1 MTVTNV
7 AQFVRYSGNGSNTG
21 PFPFSYPYNEATD
34 LIVKVDGVLKTITTD
49 YTVSSTGTDS
59 LGKNTGANI
68 NFVTA
73 PPTGTNNISIRRSG
87 DYLQDR
93 AISGQTSVSTTELEV
108 WLDDQTMQAQ
118 DAKVLAEET
127 ITVGTEQL
135 VADATPLV
143 VSAATP
149 LVEANVQPLVD
160 EAEGYRDETIVN
172 AAATAAD
179 VVTTNADV
187 ATTNAN
193 VALTNADVIS
203 TNADVVTTNANVV
216 AAQLAETNAETAET
230 NAEAAQT
237 ASEAARDKAQEWATK
252 AEDSPVE
259 TGPDQFSAL
268 HWAQKAEQ
276 QKDALIATLTGDLL
290 SWTTQTGSGSP
301 SKGARLRVDS
311 SDDAT
316 VISLAST
323 PDGDTEYTFVEAD
336 GVDWSVHPFTL
347 NAGSVPIDGVVGNKT
362 VSGRNPFKLIYL
374 GPTDGYRTIY
384 FLQADGRFSSTSG
397 NFTAFNGGKYLI
409 DEGATITLNS
419 VVAGMEIYFQPKADQ
434 DLLSTPATIS
444 YNGVNTFFGFAED
457 YVFDDNGTIKLYSDD
472 GTTIQV
478 ELTGVSHQNA

>member
-1 MTVTNV
+1 MVISNV
-7 AQFVRYSGNGSNTG
+7 AQLVRYSGNGSNTG

-34 LIVKVDGVLKTITTD
+34 LVVTVDGVEQTLTTH
-49 YTVSSTGTDS
+49 YTVTSTGTDS

-73 PPTGTNNISIRRSG
+73 PATGTNNITIKRQG

-93 AISGQTSVSTTELEV
+93 AISGLSSTSTTDLEV
-108 WLDDQTMQAQ
+108 WFDDMTMQAQ

-127 ITVGTEQL
+127 ITIGTEQL
-135 VADATPLV
+135 VEDATPLV

-149 LVEANVQPLVD
+149 LVEANVQPLVT
-160 EAEGYRDETIVN
+160 EAEGYRDETIAN
-172 AAATAAD
+172 AALTAADVLSTAAD
-179 VVTTNADV
+179 VVSTNADV
-187 ATTNAN
+187 
-193 VALTNADVIS
+193 VSTNADVVS
-203 TNADVVTTNANVV
+203 TNADVVTTNANVI

-237 ASEAARDKAQEWATK
+237 ASETARDKAQEWATK

-259 TGPDQFSAL
+259 TGPDQFSSF
-268 HWAQKAEQ
+268 HWAQKAEE
-276 QKDALIATLTGDLL
+276 QKDAIIGTLTGDLL
-290 SWTTQTGSGSP
+290 SWTTQVGSASP
-301 SKGARLRVDS
+301 SKGSRLRIDS
-311 SDDAT
+311 SDDST

-323 PDGDTEYTFVEAD
+323 PDGDTEYTFIEAD
-336 GVDWSVHPFTL
+336 GVSWAQHPYEL

-362 VSGRNPFKLIYL
+362 VASRNPFKLVYL
-374 GPTDGYRTIY
+374 GSTDGYRTIY

>member
-7 AQFVRYSGNGSNTG
+7 AQLVRYSGNGSNTG

-34 LIVKVDGVLKTITTD
+34 LVVKVGGVLKTITTD
-49 YTVSSTGTDS
+49 YTVTSTGTDS

-73 PPTGTNNISIRRSG
+73 PPAGTNNISIRRSG

-93 AISGQTSVSTTELEV
+93 AISGQTSISTTEVEV

-149 LVEANVQPLVD
+149 LVEANIQPLVD
-160 EAEGYRDETIVN
+160 QAEGYRDETVAN

-179 VVTTNADV
+179 VL
-187 ATTNAN
+187 
-193 VALTNADVIS
+193 LTNADVVS
-203 TNADVVTTNANVV
+203 TNADVVATNADVVLTNADVVTTNANVV

-237 ASEAARDKAQEWATK
+237 ASETARDKAQEWATK
-252 AEDSPVE
+252 AEDTPVE
-259 TGPDQFSAL
+259 TGPDQFSAF
-268 HWAQKAEQ
+268 HWAQKAEE
-276 QKDALIATLTGDLL
+276 QKDALIGTLTGDLL

-311 SDDAT
+311 SDDST

-323 PDGDTEYTFVEAD
+323 PDGDTEYNFTEAD
-336 GVDWSVHPFTL
+336 NVNWSVHPWTI
-347 NAGSVPIDGVVGNKT
+347 NPNGNKINGVAGNFT
-362 VSGRNPFKLIYL
+362 VSGRNPFRIIWK
-374 GPTDGYRTIY
+374 GATDGYEIEY
-384 FLQADGRFSSTSG
+384 LLQADGRFSSTSG
-397 NFTAFNGGKYLI
+397 NFTAFNGGRYLI

-457 YVFDDNGTIKLYSDD
+457 YVFDDNGTIKLYSDN